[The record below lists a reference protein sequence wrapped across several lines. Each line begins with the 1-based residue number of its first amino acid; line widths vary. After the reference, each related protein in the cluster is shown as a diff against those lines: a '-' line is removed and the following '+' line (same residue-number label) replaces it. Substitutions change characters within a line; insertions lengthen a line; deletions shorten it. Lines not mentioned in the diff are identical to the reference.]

1 MNAAGVKCF
10 CSSLLEIE
18 LRCYDVSWCLV
29 PPFSV
34 CLGYGKPFYPQMTLS
49 KNDTIQNRFWTCA
62 VEAVVDF
69 SRVYI
74 RMVDD
79 CALLQHVLWLSHVG
93 PLWCGWSLLAVTHRI
108 RSLNKHKHS
117 WTASHKTN
125 HCRHLEDSKKV
136 FFFFLP
142 SKSFLLRKILW
153 IIFRSRIF
161 GLFTW
166 SLTSRNFQRGFP
178 LNHVSVCSFNA
189 AL

>member
-1 MNAAGVKCF
+1 MLFDWPRFQVCVYSYDALCLMNAAGVKCF

-18 LRCYDVSWCLV
+18 LRCYDVSWCLM

-79 CALLQHVLWLSHVG
+79 CALLQHILWLSQVG
-93 PLWCGWSLLAVTHRI
+93 PLWYGWSLLAVTHRI
-108 RSLNKHKHS
+108 RSGS
-117 WTASHKTN
+117 
-125 HCRHLEDSKKV
+125 
-136 FFFFLP
+136 
-142 SKSFLLRKILW
+142 
-153 IIFRSRIF
+153 
-161 GLFTW
+161 
-166 SLTSRNFQRGFP
+166 TSIHEQLHITRQITVGT
-178 LNHVSVCSFNA
+178 
-189 AL
+189 